1 MSLYTMSV
9 ELWSEFVPCFHVFC
23 AHFSLGFEEK
33 SVENEWKWIFSCKK
47 WRLYWQDRG
56 TVLKMFRAVLCF
68 SFCLISDK
76 AEEFS
81 AENSPCMSLQR
92 EAIQNPWMRRSEN
105 CVLCLTIE
113 KRTNLP
119 VDSSIR
125 NCIFLSDN
133 CVFVWHSKN
142 EQVQGIDSLFI
153 FPAENAPCMS
163 LPREAIQNPW
173 IM

>member
-9 ELWSEFVPCFHVFC
+9 ELWSDFVPCFHVFC

-33 SVENEWKWIFSCKK
+33 SVENEYFHARNGVFSG
-47 WRLYWQDRG
+47 RTEGQF
-56 TVLKMFRAVLCF
+56 LKMFRAVLCF

-119 VDSSIR
+119 VESSIR
-125 NCIFLSDN
+125 NCVFCLTIAFLSDTRKT
-133 CVFVWHSKN
+133 SKRK
-142 EQVQGIDSLFI
+142 ESTACSFSLLRTLH
-153 FPAENAPCMS
+153 A
-163 LPREAIQNPW
+163 
-173 IM
+173 